1 MGKFK
6 DEKDRLIA
14 VNCTISKSDLELA
27 EMMGSRLVDGKTVV
41 NTSLGL
47 RQVFDAV
54 RRFGLALQVLEKI
67 RANPRQARK
76 LVDAFL
82 GPIEAT
88 GASSDS

>member
-6 DEKDRLIA
+6 AEKDRLIA

-27 EMMGSRLVDGKTVV
+27 EMMGSRLVNGETVV

-54 RRFGLALQVLEKI
+54 RQFGIALQILEKI

-82 GPIEAT
+82 GPVETTVA
-88 GASSDS
+88 GNDS

>member
-6 DEKDRLIA
+6 NEQDRLIA

-27 EMMGSRLVDGKTVV
+27 EMMGRRVVDGKTTV

-47 RQVFDAV
+47 RQVFEAV
-54 RRFGLALQVLEKI
+54 RKFGLALQVLENI
-67 RANPRQARK
+67 RANPRQSRK

-82 GPIEAT
+82 GPVDIKE
-88 GASSDS
+88 ASSDS

>member
-6 DEKDRLIA
+6 SEKDRLIA

-27 EMMGSRLVDGKTVV
+27 EMMGSKLVDGKTVV

-47 RQVFDAV
+47 RQVFEAV
-54 RRFGLALQVLEKI
+54 RKFGEALKVLESI

-76 LVDAFL
+76 LADAFL
-82 GPIEAT
+82 GPIEISE
-88 GASSDS
+88 ASSDS